1 MDQINLNSY
10 SKISNFNVSRETCN
24 ELESYISLIQRK
36 NKEINII
43 SKKNTEKDDI
53 RQRHIIDSAQII
65 DIIDKNT
72 KTCLDIGSG
81 SGLPGVVLAIIL
93 KKKGS
98 KIKFKLYEKSMKKSN
113 FLKKMIKH
121 FELNAEV
128 RQKNIFE
135 ERELE
140 ADIVV
145 ARAFKPLQTILELIN
160 KNFSHYNSLILFL
173 GRSGRDNINE
183 CLKSW
188 KFEYE
193 ILKSLTDANSVIV
206 KINNLRKA

>member
-1 MDQINLNSY
+1 MIESNLKKY
-10 SKISNFNVSRETCN
+10 SQLETLNVSRETFPA
-24 ELESYISLIQRK
+24 LEEFRSLLLSE
-36 NKEINII
+36 NKKINLI
-43 SKKNTEKDDI
+43 SKSTEKDSI
-53 RQRHIIDSAQII
+53 KRHIIDSAQII

-113 FLKKMIKH
+113 FLNKMIKH

-128 RQKNIFE
+128 KQKNIFE
-135 ERELE
+135 EKELE
-140 ADIVV
+140 ADIIV
-145 ARAFKPLQTILELIN
+145 ARAFKPLQTILKLIN

-173 GRSGRDNINE
+173 GKSGRDNINE

-188 KFEYE
+188 KFDYE
-193 ILKSLTDANSVIV
+193 ILKSLTDVNSVIV

>member
-1 MDQINLNSY
+1 MIESNLKKY
-10 SKISNFNVSRETCN
+10 SQLETLNVSRETFPA
-24 ELESYISLIQRK
+24 LEEFRSLLLSE
-36 NKEINII
+36 NKKINLI
-43 SKKNTEKDDI
+43 SKSTEKDSI
-53 RQRHIIDSAQII
+53 KRHIIDSAQII

-113 FLKKMIKH
+113 FLKKMIKR

-128 RQKNIFE
+128 MQKNIFE

-140 ADIVV
+140 ADIIV

>member
-1 MDQINLNSY
+1 MIE
-10 SKISNFNVSRETCN
+10 SNFKKYSPLEKLNVSRETFPVLEEFRSLLVN
-24 ELESYISLIQRK
+24 ENQK
-36 NKEINII
+36 INLI
-43 SKKNTEKDDI
+43 SKSTVKDSI
-53 RQRHIIDSAQII
+53 NRHILDTAQII

-173 GRSGRDNINE
+173 GKSGRENINE
-183 CLKSW
+183 CLKLW
-188 KFEYE
+188 KFDYE
-193 ILKSLTDANSVIV
+193 ILKSLTDVNSVIV
-206 KINNLRKA
+206 KINNLRRT

>member
-1 MDQINLNSY
+1 MIESNLKKY
-10 SKISNFNVSRETCN
+10 SQLETLNVSRETFPA
-24 ELESYISLIQRK
+24 LEEFRSLLLSE
-36 NKEINII
+36 NKKINLI
-43 SKKNTEKDDI
+43 SKSTEKDSI
-53 RQRHIIDSAQII
+53 KRHIIDSAQII

-98 KIKFKLYEKSMKKSN
+98 KIKFKLYEKSMKKSI
-113 FLKKMIKH
+113 FLKKMIKR

-128 RQKNIFE
+128 MQKNIFE

-140 ADIVV
+140 ADIIV
-145 ARAFKPLQTILELIN
+145 ARAFKLQTILELIN

-173 GRSGRDNINE
+173 GKSGRDNINE
-183 CLKSW
+183 CLKLW
-188 KFEYE
+188 KFDYE
-193 ILKSLTDANSVIV
+193 ILKSLTDVNSVIV

>member
-1 MDQINLNSY
+1 MIESNLKKY
-10 SKISNFNVSRETCN
+10 SELETLNVSRETFPA
-24 ELESYISLIQRK
+24 LEEFRSLLLTE
-36 NKEINII
+36 NKKINLI
-43 SKKNTEKDDI
+43 SKSTEKDSI
-53 RQRHIIDSAQII
+53 KRHIIDSAQII

-72 KTCLDIGSG
+72 RTCLDIGSG
-81 SGLPGVVLAIIL
+81 SGLPGVVLAIIS

-98 KIKFKLYEKSMKKSN
+98 KIKFKLYEKSMKKSI
-113 FLKKMIKH
+113 FLKKMIKR

-128 RQKNIFE
+128 MQKNIFE

-173 GRSGRDNINE
+173 GKSGRDNINE

>member
-1 MDQINLNSY
+1 MIESNLKKY
-10 SKISNFNVSRETCN
+10 SELETLNVSRETFPA
-24 ELESYISLIQRK
+24 LEEFRSLLLTE
-36 NKEINII
+36 NKKINLI
-43 SKKNTEKDDI
+43 SKSTEKDSI
-53 RQRHIIDSAQII
+53 KRHIIDSAQII

-72 KTCLDIGSG
+72 RTCLDIGSG

-113 FLKKMIKH
+113 FLKKMIKR

-128 RQKNIFE
+128 MQKNIFE

-173 GRSGRDNINE
+173 GKSGRDNINE

-188 KFEYE
+188 KFNYQ
-193 ILKSLTDANSVIV
+193 ILKSLTDINSVIV

>member
-1 MDQINLNSY
+1 MIESNLKKY
-10 SKISNFNVSRETCN
+10 SQLETLNVSRETFPA
-24 ELESYISLIQRK
+24 LEEFRSLLLSE
-36 NKEINII
+36 NKKINLI
-43 SKKNTEKDDI
+43 SKSTERDSIK
-53 RQRHIIDSAQII
+53 RHIIDSAQII

-128 RQKNIFE
+128 SQMNIFE

>member
-1 MDQINLNSY
+1 MIESNLKKY
-10 SKISNFNVSRETCN
+10 SQLETLNVSRETFPV
-24 ELESYISLIQRK
+24 LEEFRSLLLTE
-36 NKEINII
+36 NKKINLI
-43 SKKNTEKDDI
+43 SKSTEKDSI
-53 RQRHIIDSAQII
+53 KRHIIDSAQII

-98 KIKFKLYEKSMKKSN
+98 KIKFELYEKSMKKSN
-113 FLKKMIKH
+113 FLKKMIKQ

-128 RQKNIFE
+128 KQKNIFE

-140 ADIVV
+140 ADIIV

-173 GRSGRDNINE
+173 GKSGRENINK
-183 CLKSW
+183 CLKLW
-188 KFEYE
+188 KFDYE
-193 ILKSLTDANSVIV
+193 ILKSLTDVNSVIV